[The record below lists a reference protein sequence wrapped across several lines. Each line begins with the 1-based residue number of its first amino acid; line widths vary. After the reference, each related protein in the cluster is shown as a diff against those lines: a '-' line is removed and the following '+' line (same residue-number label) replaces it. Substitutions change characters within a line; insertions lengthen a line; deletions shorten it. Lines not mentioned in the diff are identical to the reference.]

1 MRRKDEVMDIDTCF
15 WCLKPL
21 NENDKLQKGDRQ
33 IFRSYTPCKR
43 CEEIRKH
50 GIAVMGTVKEC
61 PMEGMPPILEH
72 DSLVLFPTGSWFLA
86 SEEQIHN
93 LLCDEE
99 DKEQLEEVLKER
111 VLLMPEEHVQAIINK
126 MKEMDAKMKDV
137 SEDSVV
143 PESADEVA
151 METEKVENKLGI
163 PIV

>member
-50 GIAVMGTVKEC
+50 GITVMGTVTEC
-61 PMEGMPPILEH
+61 PMEGMPSIMET
-72 DSLVLFPTGSWFLA
+72 DDLVLFPTGSWFLA
-86 SEEQIHN
+86 TEEQIRA
-93 LLCDEE
+93 LLCEE
-99 DKEQLEEVLKER
+99 EEKEQLEAVLKEK
-111 VLLMPEEHVQAIINK
+111 VLLMPEDHVQAIIDK
-126 MKEMDAKMKDV
+126 MKEMDTNMKDV
-137 SEDSVV
+137 SEDSVI
-143 PESADEVA
+143 PESVDEVA